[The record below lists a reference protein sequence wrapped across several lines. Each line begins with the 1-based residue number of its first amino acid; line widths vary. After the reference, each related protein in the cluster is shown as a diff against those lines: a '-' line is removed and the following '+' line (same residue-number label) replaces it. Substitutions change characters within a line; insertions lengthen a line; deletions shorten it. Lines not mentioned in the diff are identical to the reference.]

1 MVSGDQKE
9 RIVALP
15 KPCDL
20 IKAETQSD
28 FLLNELDVGER
39 THEVNWISP
48 AIWMSQRNSRDAVPL
63 IFRGLFWTLV
73 LFYTG
78 ITAENPETAGECR
91 RFQVPQKFFPP
102 RKLTWP
108 FKNGGWETTFLCG
121 RSIFRGEKCMKMLV
135 LGPLGRVPSLKL
147 TPKGAKDNGPQ
158 ERKTDS

>member
-28 FLLNELDVGER
+28 FLLNGLDLGER

-48 AIWMSQRNSRDAVPL
+48 AIWMSQRNSRDAVPS

-78 ITAENPETAGECR
+78 ITAENPETAGECS
-91 RFQVPQKFFPP
+91 
-102 RKLTWP
+102 KLKIP
-108 FKNGGWETTFLCG
+108 
-121 RSIFRGEKCMKMLV
+121 MV
-135 LGPLGRVPSLKL
+135 LFESL
-147 TPKGAKDNGPQ
+147 
-158 ERKTDS
+158 